1 MSIKTIDRQDTGT
14 KGVEKKIDAGAEK
27 LVYDILQQTQYSTPI
42 QSTVRELTTNA
53 WDSQR
58 EKEVAI
64 EILTG
69 KAKVE
74 DYYIERH
81 GDQYEDSNFDPTY
94 YDLKHLDTENNT
106 VELTYIQ
113 EEGTGFCDTFIVQDF
128 GVGLGDKRLEGVL
141 SLGYSTKRNTS
152 EGFGAFG
159 LGAKVAFSTGVAMY
173 TVETVHNGRRFKCAC
188 YPYRTEFVI
197 SKFAKDGTMND
208 FITFSDGTKVYYEKT
223 DEKNNTKVSFGVK
236 KHNRYSFRDAVDQQL
251 IYIDGV
257 NFTVKEIEEDGR
269 EFTYRSNSTKAEVVY
284 NSESLIISNGTVFN
298 RPHIVIV
305 KDPSDESGINYGYV
319 DFRELELQDMYGSIG
334 FKCPMRQTYRDET
347 GKEIVIQ
354 EGVSVTP
361 SREKVIWNDATKAYI
376 LSVINKATEEAS
388 QIVEEKLQ
396 NSTEIFDWLE
406 QCTKIFHRNNSDDII
421 NRMSNIINNDDL
433 SPEFPGNSDLKFLPV
448 SNFFGNRIK
457 VEKVTVDY
465 RGKIKREDVTSWQ
478 SFNFES
484 IYIKDNNYNQVKDLY
499 ICKGLDKGS
508 FISIIFKG
516 WVDKESKDDSIKEL
530 EESLSDLIE
539 VQKSK
544 YYALEK
550 LIESD
555 SKVNSYDEVEVPA
568 DFFEKAKDIELKE
581 DALTP
586 AEQRALENK
595 EVGFTL
601 RYDPDAHRSV
611 SRKTWTWDK
620 VEPRGKDLITTEKE
634 VYYGGKE
641 DEETLVMAAGILYPS
656 APPLNNYA
664 FWGEV
669 PRALF
674 TLSPSVHY
682 NSWCRDRE
690 KPYVEDDNYPQLIRL
705 SSSAIKRIE
714 KANALSHID
723 NFFFF
728 RTSHNT
734 IETHPSV
741 RTAYTIRR
749 IGDVWPFFDNYLRSF
764 NRIDSKIS
772 SKAKT
777 LRDYLDKYSQY
788 FWAISQNNKNPIWD
802 RLDELYKFQLYCAS
816 LDSEDEDRD
825 KKIAQKSFETFVFT
839 DIVGANVADLD
850 MLSLFEELKSYAS
863 VLDPVLSH
871 MPCHSLMHNDT
882 ADEIKKY
889 IKLYDRDQWEWDKEA
904 LIKHALALLQ

>member
-42 QSTVRELTTNA
+42 QSSVRELTTNA

-64 EILTG
+64 EVLTG
-69 KAKVE
+69 KAKAE

-81 GDQYEDSNFDPTY
+81 GEQYEDSNFDPTY
-94 YDLKHLDTENNT
+94 YDLKYLDTENNT

-236 KHNRYSFRDAVDQQL
+236 KHNRYSYRDAVDQQL

-257 NFTVKEIEEDGR
+257 NFIIKEIEGDKEY
-269 EFTYRSNSTKAEVVY
+269 EYRNKSTKAEVVY
-284 NSESLIISNGTVFN
+284 NSESLIISDGTVFN

-305 KDPSDESGINYGYV
+305 KDPADESGINYGHV

-334 FKCPMRQTYRDET
+334 FKCPMRQTYRDES

-376 LSVINKATEEAS
+376 LSVIEKATKEAS
-388 QIVEEKLQ
+388 DIVQDRLQ

-406 QCTKIFHRNNSDDII
+406 QCAKIFHKSDSDDII
-421 NRMSNIINNDDL
+421 NKMSNIINSDDL
-433 SPEFPGNSDLKFLPV
+433 SPVFSADSKIKYLPI
-448 SNFFGNRIK
+448 SNFFTDRIK
-457 VEKVTVDY
+457 VEKVSINY
-465 RGKIKREDVTSWQ
+465 AGKPVREGINSWK
-478 SFNFES
+478 SFNFDT
-484 IYIKDNNYNQVKDLY
+484 IYIKDTVYSPVKDMY
-499 ICKGLDKGS
+499 ICKGLGKGS
-508 FISIIFKG
+508 FTSIIIKG
-516 WVDKESKDDSIKEL
+516 WNDPASTDDSIKEL
-530 EESLSDLIE
+530 EDSLSDLIDE
-539 VQKSK
+539 QKLK
-544 YYALEK
+544 YEALEEF
-550 LIESD
+550 ISND
-555 SKVNSYDEVEVPA
+555 SRVSSYADLDVPL
-568 DFFEKAKDIELKE
+568 DFKETAKDIVEKE
-581 DALTP
+581 SSLSP
-586 AEQRALENK
+586 AEQRALEKK
-595 EVGFTL
+595 EVGFSL
-601 RYDPDAHRSV
+601 RYDPDAHRST

-620 VEPRGKDLITTEKE
+620 VEPKGIDLITTDKE

-641 DEETLVMAAGILYPS
+641 DEGTLILAAGILYPS
-656 APPLNNYA
+656 APVINNYNH
-664 FWGEV
+664 WGHQ

-674 TLSPSVHY
+674 TLTNSVHY
-682 NSWCRDRE
+682 SYSLRNGGD
-690 KPYVEDDNYPQLIRL
+690 YVNDDSYPQLIRL
-705 SSSAIKRIE
+705 SGSTVKKVE
-714 KANALSHID
+714 KANALSHIE

-728 RTSHNT
+728 RTVYNFM
-734 IETHPSV
+734 ETHPMV
-741 RTAYTIRR
+741 RRAYTVRR
-749 IGDVWPFFDNYLRSF
+749 INDMWPFFGGYLRSF
-764 NRIDSKIS
+764 DKIDQDIADKARKLRAYLSKYDQFMWALRPDNPVWDRMDQLYNFQVFCANIDS
-772 SKAKT
+772 
-777 LRDYLDKYSQY
+777 D
-788 FWAISQNNKNPIWD
+788 
-802 RLDELYKFQLYCAS
+802 
-816 LDSEDEDRD
+816 DEDRS
-825 KKIAQKSFETFVFT
+825 KKIAQKSFETFIFT
-839 DIVGANVADLD
+839 DIEGANVVDLEI
-850 MLSLFEELKSYAS
+850 LSLYEELKTYAKP
-863 VLDPVLSH
+863 LDPMFKDLPATTFMQDDS
-871 MPCHSLMHNDT
+871 
-882 ADEIKKY
+882 ADEITKY
-889 IKLYDRDQWEWDKEA
+889 IKLYNRDQWEWDNKSF
-904 LIKHALALLQ
+904 LASLQ

>member
-1 MSIKTIDRQDTGT
+1 LSIKTIDRQDTGT

-42 QSTVRELTTNA
+42 QSSVRELTTNA

-106 VELTYIQ
+106 VQLTYLQ

-128 GVGLGDKRLEGVL
+128 GVGLGDRRLEGVL

-159 LGAKVAFSTGVAMY
+159 LGAKVAFSTGVSMY

-188 YPYRTEFVI
+188 YPYRTEFII

-236 KHNRYSFRDAVDQQL
+236 KHNRYSFRDAVEQQL

-269 EFTYRSNSTKAEVVY
+269 EFTYRDSSTKAEVVY

-376 LSVINKATEEAS
+376 LSVIDKATAEAS
-388 QIVEEKLQ
+388 KIVEERLQ
-396 NSTEIFDWLE
+396 NSTEIIDWLE
-406 QCTKIFHRNNSDDII
+406 QCSMIFHRSDSDDVIT
-421 NRMSNIINNDDL
+421 RMSNIINNDDL

-448 SNFFGNRIK
+448 SNFFGSRIK
-457 VEKVTVDY
+457 IERVSVDY
-465 RGKIKREDVTSWQ
+465 RGKVKREEVNSWK

-484 IYIKDNNYNQVKDLY
+484 IYIKDGNYSQLKDLY
-499 ICKGLDKGS
+499 ICKGLNKGS
-508 FISIIFKG
+508 YTSVVFKE
-516 WVDKESKDDSIKEL
+516 WVDKEPTDDSIKEL
-530 EESLSDLIE
+530 EEGLSDLIE

-544 YYALEK
+544 YHALEE

-555 SKVNSYDEVEVPA
+555 SKVSSYDEVEVPA
-568 DFFEKAKDIELKE
+568 DFLETAKTIENNE
-581 DALTP
+581 GGLTP
-586 AEQRALENK
+586 AEERALENK

-601 RYDPDAHRSV
+601 RYDPDAHRSKA
-611 SRKTWTWDK
+611 RKTWTWDK
-620 VEPRGKDLITTEKE
+620 VEPKGKDLITTEKE
-634 VYYGGKE
+634 VYYGGK
-641 DEETLVMAAGILYPS
+641 DDQDALVLAAGILYPS
-656 APPLNNYA
+656 APEMNRIIA
-664 FWGEV
+664 GWGEA
-669 PRALF
+669 PRCLF

-682 NSWCRDRE
+682 ASRVPNG
-690 KPYVEDDNYPQLIRL
+690 KPYAKDDNYPQLIRL
-705 SSSAIKRIE
+705 SGSIIKKIE
-714 KANALSHID
+714 KADALSHVD

-728 RTSHNT
+728 RTVYNYM
-734 IETHPSV
+734 ETHPIV
-741 RTAYTIRR
+741 RRAYTVRR
-749 IGDVWPFFDNYLRSF
+749 INDMWPFFDVYLRSF
-764 NRIDSKIS
+764 NKIDQDIT
-772 SKAKT
+772 SKASK
-777 LRDYLDKYSQY
+777 LREYLNEYSS
-788 FWAISQNNKNPIWD
+788 FMWALKPDSPIWD
-802 RLDELYKFQLYCAS
+802 RMDELYKFQVFCANI
-816 LDSEDEDRD
+816 DSEDEDRD
-825 KKIAQKSFETFVFT
+825 KKIAQKSFETFVFS
-839 DIVGANVADLD
+839 DIEGANVVDLEY
-850 MLSLFEELKSYAS
+850 LSLYEELKTYAEP
-863 VLDPVLSH
+863 LDPMFKDLPATTFMQDDS
-871 MPCHSLMHNDT
+871 

-889 IKLYDRDQWEWDKEA
+889 IKLYDRDQWEWDHKSF
-904 LIKHALALLQ
+904 LSSLQ

>member
-42 QSTVRELTTNA
+42 QSSVRELTTNA

-64 EILTG
+64 EVLTG
-69 KAKVE
+69 KAKIE

-81 GDQYEDSNFDPTY
+81 GEQYEDSNFDASY
-94 YDLKHLDTENNT
+94 YDLKYLDTKNNT
-106 VELTYIQ
+106 VQLTYIQ
-113 EEGTGFCDTFIVQDF
+113 EEGTGFCDTFTVQDF
-128 GVGLGDKRLEGVL
+128 GVGLGDKRLEGIL

-173 TVETVHNGRRFKCAC
+173 TIETVHNGRRFKCAC
-188 YPYRTEFVI
+188 YPYRTEFII

-208 FITFSDGTKVYYEKT
+208 FITFSDGTKVYYERT
-223 DEKNNTKVSFGVK
+223 AEKNNTKVSFGVK
-236 KHNRYSFRDAVDQQL
+236 KHNRYSFRDAVEQQL

-257 NFTVKEIEEDGR
+257 NFTVKEIEENGK
-269 EFTYRSNSTKAEVVY
+269 EFTYRDSSTKAEVVY
-284 NSESLIISNGTVFN
+284 NSDSLIISNGTVFN

-376 LSVINKATEEAS
+376 LSVIDKATAEAS
-388 QIVEEKLQ
+388 KIVEERLQ
-396 NSTEIFDWLE
+396 NSTEIIDWLE
-406 QCTKIFHRNNSDDII
+406 QCNVIFHRSDSDDVI

-448 SNFFGNRIK
+448 TNFFGSRIK
-457 VEKVTVDY
+457 IERVSVDY
-465 RGKIKREDVTSWQ
+465 RGKVQREEVDSWR
-478 SFNFES
+478 SFNFDS
-484 IYIKDNNYNQVKDLY
+484 IYIKDGNYSQLKDLY
-499 ICKGLDKGS
+499 ICKGLNKGS
-508 FISIIFKG
+508 YTSIVFKE
-516 WVDKESKDDSIKEL
+516 WVDKESSDDSIKEL

-544 YYALEK
+544 YHALEE

-555 SKVNSYDEVEVPA
+555 SRVSSYDEVEVPS
-568 DFFEKAKDIELKE
+568 DFIETAKIIENSE
-581 DALTP
+581 GGLTP
-586 AEQRALENK
+586 AEERALENK

-601 RYDPDAHRSV
+601 RYDPDSHRSK
-611 SRKTWTWDK
+611 SRKIWTWDK
-620 VEPRGKDLITTEKE
+620 VEPKGKDLITTEKE
-634 VYYGGKE
+634 VYYGGK
-641 DEETLVMAAGILYPS
+641 DDQDALVLAAGILYPS
-656 APPLNNYA
+656 APEINREVH
-664 FWGEV
+664 WGHT
-669 PRALF
+669 PRCLF

-682 NSWCRDRE
+682 KSWIPDG
-690 KPYVEDDNYPQLIRL
+690 KPYVVNDDYPQLIRL
-705 SSSAIKRIE
+705 SGSIIKKIE
-714 KANALSHID
+714 KADALSHVD

-728 RTSHNT
+728 RTVYNYM
-734 IETHPSV
+734 ETHPMV
-741 RTAYTIRR
+741 RRAYTVRR
-749 IGDVWPFFDNYLRSF
+749 INDMWPFFDVYLRYF
-764 NRIDSKIS
+764 DKIDQDIT
-772 SKAKT
+772 SKARK
-777 LRDYLDKYSQY
+777 LREYLNEYQS
-788 FWAISQNNKNPIWD
+788 FMWALKPDSPIWD
-802 RLDELYKFQLYCAS
+802 RMDELYKFQVFCANI
-816 LDSEDEDRD
+816 DPNDEDRD
-825 KKIAQKSFETFVFT
+825 KKIAQKSFETFVFS
-839 DIVGANVADLD
+839 DIEGANVVDLEY
-850 MLSLFEELKSYAS
+850 LSLYEELKTYAEPLNPLFRDLPATTFMQDDS
-863 VLDPVLSH
+863 
-871 MPCHSLMHNDT
+871 

-889 IKLYDRDQWEWDKEA
+889 IKLYDRDQWEWDNKSF
-904 LIKHALALLQ
+904 LSSLQ

>member
-1 MSIKTIDRQDTGT
+1 MSIKTIDRQDTGIR
-14 KGVEKKIDAGAEK
+14 GVEKKIDAGAEK

-81 GDQYEDSNFDPTY
+81 GAQYEDSNFDPTY
-94 YDLKHLDTENNT
+94 YDLKHLDTQNNT
-106 VELTYIQ
+106 VKLTYIQ
-113 EEGTGFCDTFIVQDF
+113 QEGTGFCDTFIVQDF

-173 TVETVHNGRRFKCAC
+173 TVETVHKGRRFKCAC
-188 YPYRTEFVI
+188 YPYRTEFII

-208 FITFSDGTKVYYEKT
+208 FITFSDGTKIYYEKT

-257 NFTVKEIEEDGR
+257 NFTVKEIDGER
-269 EFTYRSNSTKAEVVY
+269 EYEYRNKSTKAEVVY

-305 KDPSDESGINYGYV
+305 KDPADESGINYGHV

-376 LSVINKATEEAS
+376 LSVIDKATAEAS
-388 QIVEEKLQ
+388 QLVEDKLQ
-396 NSTEIFDWLE
+396 SSTEIFDWLE
-406 QCTKIFHRNNSDDII
+406 QCTKIFHKSNSDDII

-499 ICKGLDKGS
+499 ICKGLNKGS

-516 WVDKESKDDSIKEL
+516 WVDKESKDDSIKAL
-530 EESLSDLIE
+530 EEGLSDLIDL
-539 VQKSK
+539 QKSK
-544 YYALEK
+544 YYALEEF
-550 LIESD
+550 IESD

-601 RYDPDAHRSV
+601 RYDPDAHRSS

-620 VEPRGKDLITTEKE
+620 VEPKGIDLITTDKE

-641 DEETLVMAAGILYPS
+641 DEESLILAAGILYPS
-656 APPLNNYA
+656 APTVNRHSH
-664 FWGEV
+664 WGHA

-682 NSWCRDRE
+682 NYSRNTDQE
-690 KPYVEDDNYPQLIRL
+690 YAGDGDNKHPQLIRL
-705 SSSAIKRIE
+705 SSSTVKKVE
-714 KANALSHID
+714 KANALSHIE

-728 RTSHNT
+728 RTADNFM
-734 IETHPSV
+734 ETHPMV
-741 RTAYTIRR
+741 RRAYTVRKIN
-749 IGDVWPFFDNYLRSF
+749 DMWPFFDGYLRSF
-764 NRIDSKIS
+764 DKIDQDIAA
-772 SKAKT
+772 KARQ
-777 LRDYLDKYSQY
+777 LRSYLSEYDQ
-788 FWAISQNNKNPIWD
+788 FMWALRPDNPVWD
-802 RLDELYKFQLYCAS
+802 RMDQLYNFQVFCANI
-816 LDSEDEDRD
+816 DSEDEDRS
-825 KKIAQKSFETFVFT
+825 KKIAQKSFETFIFT
-839 DIVGANVADLD
+839 DIEGANVVDLEI
-850 MLSLFEELKSYAS
+850 LSLYEELKTYARP
-863 VLDPVLSH
+863 LDPMFKDL
-871 MPCHSLMHNDT
+871 PHNTFMRDDS
-882 ADEIKKY
+882 ADEITKY
-889 IKLYDRDQWEWDKEA
+889 IKLYNRDQWEWDNKSF
-904 LIKHALALLQ
+904 LSSLQ